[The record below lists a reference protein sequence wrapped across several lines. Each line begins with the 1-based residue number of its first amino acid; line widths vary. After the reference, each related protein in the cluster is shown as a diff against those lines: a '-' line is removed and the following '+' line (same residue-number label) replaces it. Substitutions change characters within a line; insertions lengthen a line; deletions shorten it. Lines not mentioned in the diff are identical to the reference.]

1 MGDSVNIALWSVQGI
16 LALAYLATG
25 GMKVVQSREK
35 LVATGNFDWM
45 KDSSDLAVKAIGVVE
60 ILGVLGLI
68 LPQLTGIARILTP
81 IAAVGLVVVQIGAL
95 RLNLSNNDRRPLPV
109 NVILLLLAAFVA
121 VGRFVS

>member
-1 MGDSVNIALWSVQGI
+1 MNIALWVVQGV

-25 GMKVVQSREK
+25 GLKVVRSREK

-45 KDSSDLAVKAIGVVE
+45 KNSSDLAVKAIGAVE
-60 ILGVLGLI
+60 ILGALGVI
-68 LPQLTGIARILTP
+68 LPDLTGIAKILTP

-95 RLNLSNNDRRPLPV
+95 WVNLSTNDRRPLPL

>member
-1 MGDSVNIALWSVQGI
+1 MNIALWVVQSI

-60 ILGVLGLI
+60 LLGVLGLI
-68 LPQLTGIARILTP
+68 LPELTGIARILTP
-81 IAAVGLVVVQIGAL
+81 VAAVGLGVVQIGAL